1 MTRARSG
8 FSLIEMMVVFVI
20 AGILIGLSAGRIS
33 AYVTQQ
39 RVVMAAA
46 AMQNDLQQA
55 FAIAGRNRQP
65 IRIVMDT
72 AQMTLSITD
81 RSEKVVFRRVTFG
94 SQYTLNSGNVSYY
107 PADEP
112 YEIYPNGLASDT
124 MSITLSAKGYARNIK
139 VSRAGMVQVRN
150 P

>member
-1 MTRARSG
+1 MKRARSG

-20 AGILIGLSAGRIS
+20 AGVLMGLSAGRIS

-65 IRIVMDT
+65 IRIVLDT
-72 AQMTLSITD
+72 TQMMLSITN
-81 RSEKVVFRRVTFG
+81 RSGTTVFRRVQFG
-94 SQYTLNSGNVSYY
+94 KQYTLNSSNVKYY
-107 PADEP
+107 PSTP

>member
-20 AGILIGLSAGRIS
+20 AGVLIGLSAGRIS

-65 IRIVMDT
+65 IRIVLDT
-72 AQMTLSITD
+72 TQMTLSITD
-81 RSEKVVFRRVTFG
+81 RSGAMVFRHVTFG
-94 SQYTLNSGNVSYY
+94 KQYTLNSSNVSYY
-107 PADEP
+107 PAAP